1 MGALTAIGEVGIEI
15 KGRSYLLRPSLFAMT
30 RIGSAKEIVE
40 CSALL
45 LGTEPLTPGYKILG
59 LNAVQRFRRDRLRAA
74 LTVLAACATE
84 DIGDLIGGITP
95 RMAYSP
101 GKLPISDILAIA
113 QGLIWHGV
121 MGNVDPN
128 SNKRPANEK
137 KEYLSEFDAS
147 SFVYSAVAHLG
158 LSEAEAWNLTMT
170 GFVIAMQAKFPPQA
184 NNGDSPSLH
193 KYDETMSWFD
203 KVKKKK
209 AANNG

>member
-1 MGALTAIGEVGIEI
+1 MGALTAIGEVGIEV

-30 RIGSAKEIVE
+30 RIGSPTEIVE
-40 CSALL
+40 ACALL
-45 LGTEPLTPGYKILG
+45 LGKEPLAPGFKILG
-59 LNAVQRFRRDRLRAA
+59 LNAVQRFKRDRLRAA
-74 LTVLAACATE
+74 LTVWFACSTE
-84 DIGDLIGGITP
+84 DVGDLIGGITP

-101 GKLPISDILAIA
+101 GWLPISDIVAIA

-121 MGNVDPN
+121 MGNIDPN

-137 KEYLSEFDAS
+137 KEYLKEFEAS
-147 SFVYSAVAHLG
+147 SYVYSAVAHLG
-158 LSEAEAWNLTMT
+158 LSESEAWNLTMT
-170 GFVIAMQAKFPPQA
+170 GFVSAMQAKFPPQA

-203 KVKKKK
+203 KVKAKK

>member
-1 MGALTAIGEVGIEI
+1 MGALTAIGEVGIEV
-15 KGRSYLLRPSLFAMT
+15 KGRPYLLRPSLFAMT
-30 RIGSAKEIVE
+30 RIGTAKEIVE
-40 CSALL
+40 ACALL
-45 LGTEPLTPGYKILG
+45 LGDEPLSPGFKILG

-74 LTVLAACATE
+74 LSVMAACTNE
-84 DIGDLIGGITP
+84 DIGDLIGSVTP

-101 GKLPISDILAIA
+101 GQLPITDIVAIA
-113 QGLIWHGV
+113 KGLIWHGV

-170 GFVIAMQAKFPPQA
+170 GFVTAMTAKFPPQA

-193 KYDETMSWFD
+193 TYDQTMDWFD
-203 KVKKKK
+203 KVRKAKKGKK
-209 AANNG
+209 